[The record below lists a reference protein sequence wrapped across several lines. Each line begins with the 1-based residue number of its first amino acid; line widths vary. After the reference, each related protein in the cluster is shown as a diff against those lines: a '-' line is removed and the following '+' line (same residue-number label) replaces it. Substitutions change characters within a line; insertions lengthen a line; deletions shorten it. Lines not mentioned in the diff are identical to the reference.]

1 MLHRDYKSV
10 RTESILNVPIVL
22 VVLNV
27 LNDLHAFNV
36 LNAFNVRNV
45 LVRVADNNHC
55 SRMLR
60 LPVQPVSVYLLQL
73 QNALPWL
80 LPRLA

>member
-1 MLHRDYKSV
+1 MLHRDYKSL
-10 RTESILNVPIVL
+10 RTETILNVPVVL

-27 LNDLHAFNV
+27 LNDLNV

-45 LVRVADNNHC
+45 LVRVAGNNHC

>member
-1 MLHRDYKSV
+1 MLHRDYKSL
-10 RTESILNVPIVL
+10 RTEIILNVPIVL

-27 LNDLHAFNV
+27 LNDLNV

>member
-1 MLHRDYKSV
+1 MLHRDYKSL
-10 RTESILNVPIVL
+10 RTEIILNVPVVL
-22 VVLNV
+22 IVLNV
-27 LNDLHAFNV
+27 LND